1 MQHKQQCSNSARSF
15 LEAVS
20 NHSLPSRVRGD
31 QGVDN
36 VDIARFMFNHLE
48 RGPDRGSFISGKS
61 QTYTNN
67 LPKELSV
74 LEGKHAIIHLSS
86 ASKN

>member
-1 MQHKQQCSNSARSF
+1 M
-15 LEAVS
+15 
-20 NHSLPSRVRGD
+20 
-31 QGVDN
+31 
-36 VDIARFMFNHLE
+36 FMVP
-48 RGPDRGSFISGKS
+48 R

>member
-1 MQHKQQCSNSARSF
+1 MYLQCNTNNNAQTVLEAF

-31 QGVDN
+31 QCVEN

-48 RGPDRGSFISGKS
+48 RGPDRGS
-61 QTYTNN
+61 
-67 LPKELSV
+67 
-74 LEGKHAIIHLSS
+74 
-86 ASKN
+86 